1 MAFGLYLHIPY
12 CEGKCR
18 YCDFY
23 SKGGSREVPDA
34 YIDAL
39 VRQMQHFCN
48 CDCTSLRPDT
58 LYFGGGTPSLMT
70 PAQVA
75 RLIDAA
81 SPVPKAEITLEA
93 NPDTVTL
100 ESLRGYRRAGVSRL
114 SVGVQSANDEQLR
127 RLGRPHD
134 AAAARRTLE
143 WAQQAGFENIS
154 GDLMLALPHYTSA
167 ELERT
172 LSLLIEGGVTH
183 ISSYL
188 LKIEPKTPF
197 GLHPPA
203 GLPDEDTA
211 ADFYLEAVARMADAG
226 FAQYEI
232 SNFARP
238 GYESRHNLI
247 YWNCEDYLGLGPAA
261 YSCMGGIRFHYPLD
275 LNGFLKGNLDIVQD
289 GKLDASEY
297 IMLRTRLADGLDLQR
312 LSERWGIRLQEGQ
325 IRMLHACEKAGLC
338 TLTPD
343 RLTLT
348 PKGMLVQ
355 NSILT
360 EVF

>member
-12 CEGKCR
+12 CEGRCR

-23 SKGGSREVPDA
+23 SMGGSRAVPEE

-39 VRQMQHFCN
+39 VRQMRRWCN
-48 CDCTSLRPDT
+48 CDCSSLRPDT
-58 LYFGGGTPSLMT
+58 LYLGGGTPSLLT

-75 RLIDAA
+75 QLIDAA
-81 SPVPKAEITLEA
+81 APVPKAEITLEA

-100 ESLRGYRRAGVSRL
+100 ESLQGYRRAGVNRL
-114 SVGVQSANDEQLR
+114 SVGVQSASDTQLR

-134 AAAARRTLE
+134 AAAARAALYLAR
-143 WAQQAGFENIS
+143 QAGFENLS
-154 GDLMLALPHYTSA
+154 GDLMLALPNYTTQ
-167 ELERT
+167 EFDQTLE
-172 LSLLIEGGVTH
+172 LLIEGGVTH

-188 LKIEPKTPF
+188 LKLEPKTPF
-197 GLHPPA
+197 GLHPPK
-203 GLPDEDTA
+203 GLPDEDAA
-211 ADFYLEAVARMADAG
+211 ADFYLYAVDRLAAAG
-226 FAQYEI
+226 FSQYEI
-232 SNFARP
+232 SNFAKP

-247 YWNCEDYLGLGPAA
+247 YWTCGDYLGLGPAA
-261 YSCMGGIRFHYPLD
+261 YSCMGGVRFHYPAD
-275 LNGFLKGNLDIVQD
+275 LRGFLAGRSETVQD
-289 GKLDASEY
+289 GTLDAVEY
-297 IMLRTRLADGLDLQR
+297 IMLATRLNAGLDLSY
-312 LSERWGIRLQEGQ
+312 LATRWGIRLGSRHLQL
-325 IRMLHACEKAGLC
+325 LHACEKAGLC

>member
-23 SKGGSREVPDA
+23 SRGSSRSVPEE
-34 YIDAL
+34 YLDAL
-39 VRQMQHFCN
+39 VREMRRFCN
-48 CDCTSLRPDT
+48 CDCASLRPDT
-58 LYFGGGTPSLMT
+58 LYLGGGTPSLLT

-81 SPVPKAEITLEA
+81 APAPKAEITLEA

-100 ESLRGYRRAGVSRL
+100 ESLRGYRRAGVNRL
-114 SVGVQSANDEQLR
+114 SVGVQSASDRQLR

-143 WAQQAGFENIS
+143 WAQKAGFENIS
-154 GDLMLALPHYTSA
+154 GDLMLALPNYTFD
-167 ELERT
+167 ELDAT
-172 LSLLIEGGVTH
+172 LELLIDGGVTH

-188 LKIEPKTPF
+188 LKLEPKTPF
-197 GLHPPA
+197 GLHPPE
-203 GLPDEDTA
+203 GLPDEDAA
-211 ADFYLEAVARMADAG
+211 ADFYLAAVERLRDAG

-247 YWNCEDYLGLGPAA
+247 YWNCQDYLGLGPAA
-261 YSCMGGIRFHYPLD
+261 YSCMSGIRFHYPPD
-275 LNGFLKGNLDIVQD
+275 LNGFLSGGAATVED
-289 GKLDASEY
+289 GRLDASEY
-297 IMLRTRLADGLDLQR
+297 IMLATRLCTGLDLAF
-312 LSERWGIRLQEGQ
+312 LKTRWGIRLEERQLQ
-325 IRMLHACEKAGLC
+325 LLRACEKAGLC

-343 RLTLT
+343 RLILT

>member
-1 MAFGLYLHIPY
+1 MPFGLYLHIPY

-23 SKGGSREVPDA
+23 SKGGSRSVPDE
-34 YIDAL
+34 YVDAL
-39 VRQMQHFCN
+39 MREMRRYCN

-58 LYFGGGTPSLMT
+58 LYFGGGTPSLLT
-70 PAQVA
+70 PSQVA

-81 SPVPKAEITLEA
+81 APAPKAEITLEA
-93 NPDTVTL
+93 NPDTVTA
-100 ESLRGYRRAGVSRL
+100 ESLSGYRSAGVNRL
-114 SVGVQSANDEQLR
+114 SIGVQSANDTQLR

-134 AAAARRTLE
+134 AAAARRALKL
-143 WAQQAGFENIS
+143 ARQAGFENLS
-154 GDLMLALPHYTSA
+154 GDLMLALPEYSYE
-167 ELERT
+167 ELDQT
-172 LSLLIEGGVTH
+172 LALLIDGGVTH

-203 GLPDEDTA
+203 GLPDEDAA
-211 ADFYLEAVARMADAG
+211 ADFYLYAVDRMRTAG

-261 YSCMGGIRFHYPLD
+261 YSCVGGVRFHYPPD
-275 LNGFLKGNLDIVQD
+275 LRGFLAGSAETLQD
-289 GKLDASEY
+289 GRLDAAEY
-297 IMLRTRLADGLDLQR
+297 IMLQTRLAAGLDLDR
-312 LSERWGIRLQEGQ
+312 LAARWKVLLNERQLRLLQ
-325 IRMLHACEKAGLC
+325 ACETAGLC
-338 TLTPD
+338 HLSSN

-360 EVF
+360 EGV

>member
-23 SKGGSREVPDA
+23 SKGGSRAVPEE
-34 YIDAL
+34 YVDAL
-39 VRQMQHFCN
+39 VREMRRYCN
-48 CDCTSLRPDT
+48 CDCSSLRPDT
-58 LYFGGGTPSLMT
+58 LYLGGGTPSLLT

-81 SPVPKAEITLEA
+81 APVPKAEITLEA
-93 NPDTVTL
+93 NPDTATL
-100 ESLRGYRRAGVSRL
+100 ESLRGYLRAGVNRL
-114 SVGVQSANDEQLR
+114 SIGVQSASDVQLR

-134 AAAARRTLE
+134 AAAARTALSLAR
-143 WAQQAGFENIS
+143 QAGFDNIS
-154 GDLMLALPHYTSA
+154 GDLMLALPYYTHE
-167 ELERT
+167 ELDRT
-172 LSLLIEGGVTH
+172 LELLIEGGVTH

-188 LKIEPKTPF
+188 LKLEPKTPF

-203 GLPDEDTA
+203 GLPDEDAA
-211 ADFYLEAVARMADAG
+211 ADFYLYAVDRLSAAG
-226 FAQYEI
+226 FCQYEI
-232 SNFARP
+232 SNFAQP

-247 YWNCEDYLGLGPAA
+247 YWTCGDYLGLGPAA
-261 YSCMGGIRFHYPLD
+261 YSCMGGVRFHYPPD
-275 LNGFLKGNLDIVQD
+275 LRRFLAGQNETIQD
-289 GKLDASEY
+289 GILDATEY
-297 IMLRTRLADGLDLQR
+297 IMLATRLNTGLDLSY
-312 LSERWGIRLQEGQ
+312 LSSRWGIRLNPRQLRLLQ
-325 IRMLHACEKAGLC
+325 TCAWAGLC

-343 RLTLT
+343 RLVLT

>member
-23 SKGGSREVPDA
+23 SKVGSRSAPDS
-34 YIDAL
+34 YVDAL
-39 VRQMQHFCN
+39 IAQMNAFCN
-48 CDCTSLRPDT
+48 CECASLRPDT
-58 LYFGGGTPSLMT
+58 LYLGGGTPSLLT

-81 SPVPKAEITLEA
+81 APAPKAEITLEA
-93 NPDTVTL
+93 NPDTITL
-100 ESLRGYRRAGVSRL
+100 ESLRGYRRAGVNRL
-114 SVGVQSANDEQLR
+114 SIGVQSADDEQLR

-134 AAAARRTLE
+134 AAAARRALSL
-143 WAQQAGFENIS
+143 ARQAGFENIS
-154 GDLMLALPHYTSA
+154 GDLMLALPYYTTG
-167 ELERT
+167 EIDRT
-172 LSLLIEGGVTH
+172 LELLIEGGVTH

-188 LKIEPKTPF
+188 LKLEPKTPF

-203 GLPDEDTA
+203 GLPDEDAA
-211 ADFYLEAVARMADAG
+211 ADFYLYAVQRLAEAG
-226 FAQYEI
+226 FGQYEI

-238 GYESRHNLI
+238 GCESRHNLI
-247 YWNCEDYLGLGPAA
+247 YWTCGDYLGLGPAA
-261 YSCMGGIRFHYPLD
+261 YSCMGGIRFHYPPD
-275 LNGFLKGNLDIVQD
+275 LNGFLSGHSQTVQD
-289 GKLDASEY
+289 GKLDAAEY
-297 IMLRTRLADGLDLQR
+297 IMLATRLTAGLDLQI
-312 LSERWGIRLQEGQ
+312 LSSRWGIQLSARQKQ
-325 IRMLHACEKAGLC
+325 ILRACETAGLC

-343 RLTLT
+343 RLVLT